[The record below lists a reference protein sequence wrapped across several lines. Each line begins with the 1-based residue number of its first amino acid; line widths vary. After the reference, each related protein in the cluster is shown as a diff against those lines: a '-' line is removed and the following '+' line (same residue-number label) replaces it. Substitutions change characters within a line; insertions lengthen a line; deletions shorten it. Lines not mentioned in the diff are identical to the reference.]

1 MIVTLVARD
10 VAPSQILEKVRAEL
24 QAREGHEV
32 RAVLAH
38 GKPLDDFSVE
48 SIQAMVL
55 TSGFVL
61 TGMSSSE
68 KLSKEEIVAVQTAMD
83 NDIPYGFVND
93 IFDCYKR
100 PWFALFREKASKL
113 FVVAADEVVEAKQ
126 MFPNTDVVVSG
137 NPCWE
142 DYFDPTM
149 PKGEIRKLLGIPD
162 EHKVVL
168 AVGGK
173 DPIGNM
179 VYGDTIR
186 AAGRLAGYF
195 DPAYTVVLAPHPG
208 DPVKAENYECFA
220 EFSKYPLVK
229 VAKPGVIPT
238 RDLIAASDVLVVL
251 ASNLGIEAACQR
263 KPVIHYFHELY
274 KNKVQ
279 NSGGWPWKP
288 VEMEIAV
295 SAGVIQELGDRVE
308 YYFDHYD
315 RSVMRLRQE
324 EVFPAVTEK
333 GVAARKICDALGALP
348 VAKD

>member
-1 MIVTLVARD
+1 M
-10 VAPSQILEKVRAEL
+10 APSQILEKVRVEL
-24 QAREGHEV
+24 HARERHEV
-32 RAVLAH
+32 RALLAH

-55 TSGFVL
+55 TSNLVL
-61 TGMSSSE
+61 AGMSSSE

-100 PWFALFREKASKL
+100 PWFAPFREKASKL
-113 FVVAADEVVEAKQ
+113 FVVAPDEIPEAKTL
-126 MFPNTDVVVSG
+126 FPNADVVASG

-149 PKGEIRKLLGIPD
+149 PKSEVRKLLGIPD

-168 AVGGK
+168 CVGGK

-179 VYGDTIR
+179 IYGDTIR
-186 AAGRLAGYF
+186 AMTEIAGTF

-208 DPVKAENYECFA
+208 DPVKPENYECFA
-220 EFSKYPLVK
+220 EFSKFPVVK
-229 VAKPGVIPT
+229 IAKPGVIPT

-274 KNKVQ
+274 ENKVR

-288 VEMEIAV
+288 IDMRIAAGAGRISWLAEEIEFFLDQYAD
-295 SAGVIQELGDRVE
+295 SQ
-308 YYFDHYD
+308 
-315 RSVMRLRQE
+315 MRHRQE
-324 EVFPAVTEK
+324 EVFPTVTEK
-333 GVAARKICDALGALP
+333 GVAARKICDALESD
-348 VAKD
+348 VVKK